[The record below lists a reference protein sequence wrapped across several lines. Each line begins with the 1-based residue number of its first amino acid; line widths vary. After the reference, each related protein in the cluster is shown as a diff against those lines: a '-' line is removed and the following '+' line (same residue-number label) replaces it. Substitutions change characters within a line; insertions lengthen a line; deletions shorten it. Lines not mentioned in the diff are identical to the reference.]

1 VVALALL
8 RRCEQSIHYHHN
20 GTLAFPSP
28 IADRR
33 CENLSQNFDFGRA
46 VAGQIHRATGTH
58 QGAVA

>member
-33 CENLSQNFDFGRA
+33 CENLLQNFDFGRA
-46 VAGQIHRATGTH
+46 V
-58 QGAVA
+58 